1 MTTNDITGD
10 ALRTRPATDAY
21 RDGYDAIDF
30 SAHRQ
35 IESRPMLDESEW
47 RGWCALRGSETVS
60 KADLLRKAGQAS
72 IEVGIFRQQQLKRSA
87 AHRCAVYLLEYL
99 DGHNTS
105 YQDRRSDLPVGAND
119 RPAGVQLPCV

>member
-35 IESRPMLDESEW
+35 IESQPMLDESEW
-47 RGWCALRGSETVS
+47 PDDESRI
-60 KADLLRKAGQAS
+60 DQIGQNGGDGAHY
-72 IEVGIFRQQQLKRSA
+72 A
-87 AHRCAVYLLEYL
+87 AVKL
-99 DGHNTS
+99 
-105 YQDRRSDLPVGAND
+105 
-119 RPAGVQLPCV
+119 